1 MPVKKKQCIIDG
13 QTVHT
18 IGDFYREVAWQ
29 LHFPPYFSNNL
40 DALWD
45 VLTTD
50 IKGPVRMI
58 WSGAKESRRDMGDD
72 FERVIT
78 LLQQVGQ
85 ERKDFHFT
93 IQE

>member
-13 QTVHT
+13 QKVHSMES
-18 IGDFYREVAWQ
+18 FYGELKRQ
-29 LHFPPYFSNNL
+29 LSFPSHFGNNL

-50 IKGPVRMI
+50 IEGPIRII
-58 WSGAKESRRDMGDD
+58 WNGAETSRRTMGND
-72 FERVIT
+72 FELVVE
-78 LLQQVGQ
+78 LLQQVSQ
-85 ERKDFHFT
+85 ERKDFYVT